1 MAKVIRLSK
10 SVIGDEEKKAV
21 TRVLDKEFLG
31 MGEEVKIFEE
41 NLKFFRE
48 KLYVFHWNCS
58 YSVSY

>member
-41 NLKFFRE
+41 NLKKIFRE
-48 KLYVFHWNCS
+48 KLYVFHLELQLFS
-58 YSVSY
+58 